1 MAVIRS
7 ISGLRATLGDGL
19 TPELISNYSSS
30 FAKYLPAGKII
41 IGRDGRPSG
50 KWIENLVLGTL
61 QACGREIISLGVVP
75 TPTVQLFVEKSDA
88 IGGIII
94 TASHNPS
101 QWNGLK
107 FLNADGVFLDESEN
121 KNLWKIYDSKDFSFS
136 KDYQFFDIL
145 INNTAINSH
154 INSILNLKLLR
165 NSNVLKKLKERKFKI
180 IVDAVNSSGSVAI
193 TSLLAKLGC
202 EVIPLYC
209 DGTGFFPHIPEP
221 LPENL
226 TDLANSVRE
235 NKADLGIAVDPDA
248 DRLVLID
255 ESGMP
260 IGEEKTI
267 TLATQCVLE
276 NLDYFEFK
284 NGKPIVV
291 VNLSTTRMVDDVAV
305 KFGGKVVRSAVG
317 EINVVKK
324 MKEVGAIIGGEGSGG
339 VILPES
345 HYGRDSLVG
354 TALILSLLAMKD
366 QKLSSISGQLPSYKM
381 LKFKKEFYGSLE
393 QIIEKIINEFPDADI
408 IREDGIK
415 INLNDSWVQLRK
427 SNTEPIVRVIS
438 EAIDENR
445 AKDLANKVLSLI

>member
-1 MAVIRS
+1 MPVIRS

-19 TPELISNYSSS
+19 TPELISNYSTS

-50 KWIENLVLGTL
+50 KWIENIVLGTL
-61 QACGREIISLGVVP
+61 MACGREVTSLGVVP
-75 TPTVQLFVEKSDA
+75 TPTVQLFVEKSEA
-88 IGGIII
+88 VGGIII

-107 FLNADGVFLDESEN
+107 FLNRDGVFLDESEN
-121 KNLWKIYDSKDFSFS
+121 KNLWKIYDTKNFSF
-136 KDYQFFDIL
+136 KEDFQFSEVE

-154 INSILNLKLLR
+154 INSILNLSVFR
-165 NSNVLKKLKERKFKI
+165 NSDVLNKLKERKLKI
-180 IVDAVNSSGSVAI
+180 AVDAVNSSGSVAI
-193 TSLLAKLGC
+193 TSLLATLGC

-209 DGTGFFPHIPEP
+209 DGTGIFPHIPEP

-226 TDLANSVRE
+226 TDLANSVLE

-255 ESGMP
+255 ESGKP

-276 NLDYFEFK
+276 NLDDFDLKYS
-284 NGKPIVV
+284 KPMVV
-291 VNLSTTRMVDDVAV
+291 VNLSTTRMVDYITE
-305 KFGGKVVRSAVG
+305 KFGGSVIRSAVG

-354 TALILSLLAMKD
+354 TALILSLLAIKN
-366 QKLSSISGQLPSYKM
+366 QSLSNLSDQLPKYKM
-381 LKFKKEFYGSLE
+381 LKFKKEFQGSLE
-393 QIIEKIINEFPDADI
+393 QIIEKIINEFPDAEI

-415 INLNDSWVQLRK
+415 INLIDGWVQLRA

-438 EAIDENR
+438 EAIDENK
-445 AKDLANKVLSLI
+445 AKNLANQVLKLI

>member
-1 MAVIRS
+1 MPVIRS

-30 FAKYLPAGKII
+30 FANYLPAGKII

-50 KWIENLVLGTL
+50 KWIENIVLGTL
-61 QACGREIISLGVVP
+61 MACGREVTSLGVVP
-75 TPTVQLFVEKSDA
+75 TPTVQLFVEKSEA
-88 IGGIII
+88 VGGIII

-107 FLNADGVFLDESEN
+107 FLNSDGVFLDESEN
-121 KNLWKIYDSKDFSFS
+121 KNLWKIYDSKDFSFN
-136 KDYQFFDIL
+136 KDFQFSDIE

-154 INSILNLKLLR
+154 INSILNLSVFR
-165 NSNVLKKLKERKFKI
+165 NSDVLNKLKERKLKI
-180 IVDAVNSSGSVAI
+180 VVDAVNSSGSVAI
-193 TSLLAKLGC
+193 TSLLATLGC

-209 DGTGFFPHIPEP
+209 DGTGIFPHIPEP

-226 TDLANSVRE
+226 IDLANSVIE

-255 ESGMP
+255 ESGKP

-276 NLDYFEFK
+276 NLDYFDLK
-284 NGKPIVV
+284 YNKPKVV
-291 VNLSTTRMVDDVAV
+291 VNLSTTRMVDYITE
-305 KFGGKVVRSAVG
+305 KLGGSVIRSAVG

-339 VILPES
+339 VIFPES

-354 TALILSLLAMKD
+354 TALILSLLALKN
-366 QKLSSISGQLPSYKM
+366 QSLSNLSDQLPKYKM
-381 LKFKKEFYGSLE
+381 LKFKKEFQGSLE
-393 QIIEKIINEFPDADI
+393 QIIEKIINEFPDAEI

-415 INLNDSWVQLRK
+415 INLNDGWVQLRA

-438 EAIDENR
+438 EAIDEDI
-445 AKDLANKVLSLI
+445 AKNLANQVLSLI

>member
-1 MAVIRS
+1 MPVIRS

-30 FAKYLPAGKII
+30 FANYLPAGKII

-50 KWIENLVLGTL
+50 KWIENIVLGTL
-61 QACGREIISLGVVP
+61 MACGREVTSLGVVP
-75 TPTVQLFVEKSDA
+75 TPTVQLFVEKSEA
-88 IGGIII
+88 VGGIII

-107 FLNADGVFLDESEN
+107 FLNSDGVFLDESEN
-121 KNLWKIYDSKDFSFS
+121 KNLWKIYDSKDFSFN
-136 KDYQFFDIL
+136 KDFQFSDIE

-154 INSILNLKLLR
+154 INSILNLSVFR
-165 NSNVLKKLKERKFKI
+165 NSDVLNKLKERKLKI
-180 IVDAVNSSGSVAI
+180 VVDAVNSSGSVAI
-193 TSLLAKLGC
+193 TSLLATLGC

-209 DGTGFFPHIPEP
+209 DGTGIFPHIPEP

-226 TDLANSVRE
+226 IDLANSVIE

-255 ESGMP
+255 ESGKP

-276 NLDYFEFK
+276 NLDYFDLK
-284 NGKPIVV
+284 YNKPKVV
-291 VNLSTTRMVDDVAV
+291 VNLSTTRMVDYITE
-305 KFGGKVVRSAVG
+305 KLGGSVIRSAVG

-339 VILPES
+339 VIFPES

-354 TALILSLLAMKD
+354 TALILSLLALNN
-366 QKLSSISGQLPSYKM
+366 QSLSNLSDQLPKYKM
-381 LKFKKEFYGSLE
+381 LKFKKEFQGRLE
-393 QIIEKIINEFPDADI
+393 QIIEKIINEFPDAEI

-415 INLNDSWVQLRK
+415 INLNDGWVQLRA

-438 EAIDENR
+438 EAIDEDI
-445 AKDLANKVLSLI
+445 AKNLANQVLSLI